1 MRRLSASEAV
11 IPAIR
16 RTRQLLFQP
25 FSWGS
30 YLKLAAVAC
39 LSEGIFETVSY
50 SHNKGALADATSLSQ
65 MHWTPEVIAWI
76 IFAVLSGIGLGL
88 LFYYVTVRLRFV
100 LFHCVVHRTR
110 EIQAAWELY
119 GRQSMRLFVANLL
132 VWFGILLLALLV
144 VGALAVTAFSVFTL
158 KTPDGK
164 LDPGVFYILFFP
176 CVGFA
181 AFVVLLALAAEVT
194 LHDFVLPHMAIENA
208 TFGDAWM
215 AAQKMIA
222 AEKETFFSYFILRLL
237 LPFLA
242 FVILFAAAAIPL
254 LFIGWILWT
263 SATGFQDMLDGATGF
278 AAAVR
283 VMLAIVFGVIGAAF
297 TLVTAF
303 GLGGPLAT
311 WIRSYAVLF
320 YGSRY
325 KALGDLLEP
334 PDVSGAEC

>member
-11 IPAIR
+11 VPAVR
-16 RTRQLLFQP
+16 RTRQFLFQP
-25 FSWGS
+25 FSWGR

-39 LSEGIFETVSY
+39 LSEGIFETVHY
-50 SHNKGALADATSLSQ
+50 SRSGGALGDVSPLSQ

-76 IFAVLSGIGLGL
+76 IFAVLSGVGLGL
-88 LFYYVTVRLRFV
+88 LFYYVTIRLRFV
-100 LFHCVVHRTR
+100 LFHCIAHRTR
-110 EIQAAWELY
+110 EIQAAWDLY
-119 GRQSMRLFVANLL
+119 GRQSMRLFIANLL
-132 VWFGILLLALLV
+132 VWFGIVVLVLLV

-181 AFVVLLALAAEVT
+181 AFAVLLALTAQVT
-194 LHDFVLPHMAIENA
+194 LHDFILPHIAVENVS
-208 TFGDAWM
+208 FGEAW
-215 AAQKMIA
+215 AAARKAIA

-242 FVILFAAAAIPL
+242 FVILFAAAAVPL

-278 AAAVR
+278 MAVVR
-283 VMLAIVFGVIGAAF
+283 VLLAIVFGAIGVAF

-311 WIRSYAVLF
+311 WMRSYAVLF

-325 KALGDLLEP
+325 KALGDLIEP
-334 PDVSGAEC
+334 PAA